1 MKPLLDRFPTG
12 AWAAAAALLERWL
25 ARRGRLDTLLE
36 EAGRKWPAGGGSP
49 PPLAVTGQEGAPP
62 PGLGISS
69 GEALAARQERAR
81 CQHLLYGAVRHL
93 GRVNAALEAV
103 ISQPPRARLQ
113 AVLLVAGFELLEAG
127 ATPSEEGQ
135 AARIVHHAVAQ
146 AKTLLSPPEARF
158 VNAVLRKLAFTPG
171 FHAATPALTADA
183 AELARFFSHPEW
195 LVRRWLAQFGADATH
210 RLLNWNQT
218 PPPVYARWRFA
229 ATPVG
234 PAPMAAP
241 ADGLPGH
248 GETAVPADL
257 DAGIQPPTFL
267 QPTPWAGFYVVP
279 AGNWPEIER
288 LLAAGALYLQD
299 PATMIAPELLDPK
312 AGETV
317 VDLCAAPGGKSLFLA
332 DLLEER
338 SRRAGSEAR
347 AGTVVAVD
355 LPDIR
360 RIGHLKENLAKARTT
375 GVVLMQADVLQLTS
389 RLLKEHHLPG
399 GFSAILLDVPCT
411 NTGVM
416 RHRVD
421 VKWRLREADI
431 AKHAGQQLALLSAA
445 ARFVA
450 PGGRLVYSTCSL
462 ESEENE
468 EVVEA
473 FLRGARGRFA
483 LEKTRHS
490 RPWENGC
497 DGAGAFLLRRNAQ
510 FKT

>member
-158 VNAVLRKLAFTPG
+158 VNAVLRKLASAPG
-171 FHAATPALTADA
+171 FHAAPPAAAAEA

-195 LVRRWLAQFGADATH
+195 LVRRWLAQFGAEATH

-218 PPPVYARWRFA
+218 PPPVYARWRSA
-229 ATPVG
+229 STPVD
-234 PAPMAAP
+234 PPPMP
-241 ADGLPGH
+241 ADGPPAH

-257 DAGIQPPTFL
+257 DARIQPPAFL

-299 PATMIAPELLDPK
+299 PATIIAPELLDPK
-312 AGETV
+312 VGETV

-338 SRRAGSEAR
+338 SRQAGSEAR
-347 AGTVVAVD
+347 AGTVVAID
-355 LPDIR
+355 LPDVR
-360 RIGHLKENLAKARTT
+360 RIGRLKENLAKARRT
-375 GVVLMQADVLQLTS
+375 GVVLVQADVLQLS
-389 RLLKEHHLPG
+389 PKLLKEHHLPG
-399 GFSAILLDVPCT
+399 GFSAILLDVPCS

-431 AKHAGQQLALLSAA
+431 AKHAGQQLTLLSAA
-445 ARFVA
+445 ARFLA

-497 DGAGAFLLRRNAQ
+497 DGAGAFLLRRE
-510 FKT
+510 F